1 MLDISPED
9 YQCIFKQKL
18 VNIFD
23 LKIKEFKVLHG
34 ILCCES
40 NLKIWKL
47 QDNDNCIVCK
57 GKHSILH
64 MLYECPIAND
74 VWLIIQSFLKFKI
87 TQNAIICGVK
97 DKISNFLISLIS
109 FFLYKHW
116 IIIKNENSNCILKTF
131 LLKESCFRRLV
142 YLKLKQTNLCEKI
155 SEVEEI
161 IIKEMPN

>member
-1 MLDISPED
+1 MLDNSPED
-9 YQCIFKQKL
+9 YQCIKQKL
-18 VNIFD
+18 VNIFA
-23 LKIKEFKVLHG
+23 LKIKKFNFKVPHG
-34 ILCCES
+34 IY
-40 NLKIWKL
+40 KKV

-74 VWLIIQSFLKFKI
+74 VWLIIQSFLEFKI
-87 TQNAIICGVK
+87 TRNAIICGVK
-97 DKISNFLISLIS
+97 DKIYNFLISLIS
-109 FFLYKHW
+109 FFLYYYW

-131 LLKESCFRRLV
+131 FLKELCFRRLV